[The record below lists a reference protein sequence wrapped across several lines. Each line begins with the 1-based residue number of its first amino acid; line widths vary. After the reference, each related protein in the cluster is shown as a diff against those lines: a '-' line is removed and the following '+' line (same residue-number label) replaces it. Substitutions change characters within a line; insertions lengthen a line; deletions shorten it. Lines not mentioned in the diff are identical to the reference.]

1 MLKFKKI
8 FKKYKIAI
16 IITIILICSIA
27 IAYGVGTQITKE
39 NIEELEKEES
49 QNNYEELR
57 NDFQDIFT
65 NSINK
70 EPTAK
75 LNINYDELLY
85 CKYNINKKEDE
96 KYNINAKIPQF
107 KEESEILQK
116 TNEEIFDI
124 FAREVGE
131 ISNNTSGN
139 IVYNVDYVAYVN
151 NNIVSLVIMCKYKK
165 GSNPQR
171 IIVQT
176 YNYDIEN
183 DKMLDIEEIVAYKNL
198 DKENVQKKIQ
208 EEIQAEI
215 KEENKQMQNI
225 KDQGYNLYVRDEKAE
240 MYNVDKTPNFFLGK
254 NNYLYLVY
262 SYGNNEYTSKID
274 LVIF

>member
-1 MLKFKKI
+1 
-8 FKKYKIAI
+8 
-16 IITIILICSIA
+16 
-27 IAYGVGTQITKE
+27 
-39 NIEELEKEES
+39 
-49 QNNYEELR
+49 
-57 NDFQDIFT
+57 
-65 NSINK
+65 
-70 EPTAK
+70 
-75 LNINYDELLY
+75 
-85 CKYNINKKEDE
+85 
-96 KYNINAKIPQF
+96 
-107 KEESEILQK
+107 
-116 TNEEIFDI
+116 
-124 FAREVGE
+124 
-131 ISNNTSGN
+131 
-139 IVYNVDYVAYVN
+139 
-151 NNIVSLVIMCKYKK
+151 MCKYKK